1 MISTKAKFTVVTKA
15 FSAPVG
21 ATMKWFEGTIPEAIA
36 LAKSTQQL
44 FLVFIEGNDELSKAM
59 CTTYEDAAVSSKLQT
74 SRCVAIKLQ
83 AGSEPC
89 QQFSQ
94 IYPVVV
100 VPSSFFIGCN
110 GIPLEVI
117 AGSVEPPELLNRID
131 KLFQEPTSVG
141 DNGSVPTE
149 AALEPAPS
157 ASQAEV
163 VPSTEAT
170 PSDTATLEER
180 VERAKRLVEER
191 RLQKIKEEEEAVRQS
206 EIKRRRVARELQ
218 MAQESRE
225 DQQRRELARQRAQD
239 KEEERKH
246 RERIQAQIAQDRADR
261 AEKYHKEK
269 AEEEQLKRQRE
280 TQRLLEQQQKAVQE
294 AAARSQVAR
303 IQFRLPDGSSAAHTF
318 DAAATLQDL
327 HDYVVETVQP
337 SFSNF
342 TLSTTFPR
350 REFTQEQYQS
360 SLRELELAPSAVIL
374 VVPVST
380 PSVVVPAAVSKSGAS
395 LMNLLWSL
403 LTPFGVIWSL
413 FVGLI
418 FGSPDPPVSAPDSST
433 SAQRSDQPS
442 FGSQEQ
448 QQAQGGARRRRT
460 APQPQG
466 EGVYQREGNVYRF
479 SNQRISDEDDDTN
492 TWNGNST
499 QQM

>member
-1 MISTKAKFTVVTKA
+1 
-15 FSAPVG
+15 
-21 ATMKWFEGTIPEAIA
+21 MKWFEGSIPEAIA
-36 LAKSTQQL
+36 LAKSKQQL

-59 CTTYEDAAVSSKLQT
+59 GTTYEDSAVSSKLQT
-74 SRCVAIKLQ
+74 SHCVAIKLQ

-131 KLFQEPTSVG
+131 KLFQEPSSVDG
-141 DNGSVPTE
+141 NGSVPTE
-149 AALEPAPS
+149 VALEPAPS
-157 ASQAEV
+157 ASQAEAS
-163 VPSTEAT
+163 PIETTA
-170 PSDTATLEER
+170 PDAATLEER

-206 EIKRRRVARELQ
+206 EMKRRRVARELQ

-225 DQQRRELARQRAQD
+225 EQQRREWARQRAQD
-239 KEEERKH
+239 KEEERRH

-269 AEEEQLKRQRE
+269 AQEEQLKRERE
-280 TQRLLEQQQKAVQE
+280 TQRLLEQQQKAAQE
-294 AAARSQVAR
+294 AAARSHVAR
-303 IQFRLPDGSSAAHTF
+303 IQFRLPDGSSATHTF
-318 DAAATLQDL
+318 NADATLQDL

-380 PSVVVPAAVSKSGAS
+380 PTVVVPAAVSKSGAS

-418 FGSPDPPVSAPDSST
+418 FGSPDPPVSAADSST
-433 SAQRSDQPS
+433 SAQRSDQAS

-479 SNQRISDEDDDTN
+479 SNQRFSDEDDDTN

>member
-1 MISTKAKFTVVTKA
+1 
-15 FSAPVG
+15 
-21 ATMKWFEGTIPEAIA
+21 MKWFEGSIPEAIA
-36 LAKSTQQL
+36 LAKSKQQL
-44 FLVFIEGNDELSKAM
+44 FLVFIED
-59 CTTYEDAAVSSKLQT
+59 
-74 SRCVAIKLQ
+74 
-83 AGSEPC
+83 
-89 QQFSQ
+89 
-94 IYPVVV
+94 PVVV

-131 KLFQEPTSVG
+131 KLFQKRGKQAEEEKSSDGGAMVNGVRLIDDYCAVHRMLAEMETDAAVTNNDGPSTKLLRYSLFREPTSVG

-163 VPSTEAT
+163 VPSTEAP

-418 FGSPDPPVSAPDSST
+418 LGHLTLQCQLPTA
-433 SAQRSDQPS
+433 
-442 FGSQEQ
+442 
-448 QQAQGGARRRRT
+448 
-460 APQPQG
+460 APQLSAVTSLLLGLKSSSKHRGAHADGAQHRSRR
-466 EGVYQREGNVYRF
+466 VKVCTNVKGTYTA
-479 SNQRISDEDDDTN
+479 SLTN
-492 TWNGNST
+492 ASVMKTMTPTPGMGTPLSRCSLAFK
-499 QQM
+499 

>member
-1 MISTKAKFTVVTKA
+1 
-15 FSAPVG
+15 
-21 ATMKWFEGTIPEAIA
+21 MKWFEGSIPEAIA
-36 LAKSTQQL
+36 LAKSKQQL

-59 CTTYEDAAVSSKLQT
+59 GTTYEDAAVSSKLQS

-131 KLFQEPTSVG
+131 KLFQEPSCVG
-141 DNGSVPTE
+141 DNGSLPAEVS
-149 AALEPAPS
+149 LDPAPS
-157 ASQAEV
+157 PLQAET

-170 PSDTATLEER
+170 LPDAPSLEER

-206 EIKRRRVARELQ
+206 EMERRRVARELQ
-218 MAQESRE
+218 MAQQSRE
-225 DQQRRELARQRAQD
+225 EQQRREWARQRAQE
-239 KEEERKH
+239 KEEERRH

-261 AEKYHKEK
+261 AEKYQKEK
-269 AEEEQLKRQRE
+269 AQEEQRKRERE
-280 TQRLLEQQQKAVQE
+280 TQRLLEQQQRAAQE
-294 AAARSQVAR
+294 AAARSQVSR
-303 IQFRLPDGSSAAHTF
+303 IQFRLPDGSSATHTF
-318 DAAATLQDL
+318 DADSTLQDL
-327 HDYVVETVQP
+327 HNYVVETVQP

-350 REFTQEQYQS
+350 REFTQEQYLS

-413 FVGLI
+413 FMGLI
-418 FGSPDPPVSAPDSST
+418 FGSPDPPVSATDSTSGP
-433 SAQRSDQPS
+433 SAQRNDQAS
-442 FGSQEQ
+442 FGSQE

-460 APQPQG
+460 AAQPQG

-479 SNQRISDEDDDTN
+479 SNQRFSDEDDDTN

>member
-1 MISTKAKFTVVTKA
+1 MSCINKKFTEDTKASLGPICA
-15 FSAPVG
+15 A
-21 ATMKWFEGTIPEAIA
+21 MKWFEGSIPEAIA
-36 LAKSTQQL
+36 LAKSKQQL

-59 CTTYEDAAVSSKLQT
+59 GTTYEDAAVSSKLQS

-117 AGSVEPPELLNRID
+117 AGSVEPPELLHRID
-131 KLFQEPTSVG
+131 KLFQEPSCVG
-141 DNGSVPTE
+141 DNGSLPTE
-149 AALEPAPS
+149 VALEPAPTVS
-157 ASQAEV
+157 ASQAE
-163 VPSTEAT
+163 AT
-170 PSDTATLEER
+170 PPDAAAAAASLEER
-180 VERAKRLVEER
+180 VERAKRLVEDR

-206 EIKRRRVARELQ
+206 EVERRRVARELQ
-218 MAQESRE
+218 LAQQSRE
-225 DQQRRELARQRAQD
+225 DQQRREWARQRAQE
-239 KEEERKH
+239 KEEERRH

-261 AEKYHKEK
+261 AEKYHKDK
-269 AEEEQLKRQRE
+269 SQEEQRKRERE
-280 TQRLLEQQQKAVQE
+280 AQRLLEQQQRAAQE

-303 IQFRLPDGSSAAHTF
+303 IQFRLPDGSSATHTF
-318 DAAATLQDL
+318 DANATLQDL
-327 HDYVVETVQP
+327 HNYVVETVQP

-360 SLRELELAPSAVIL
+360 NLRELELAPSAVIL
-374 VVPVST
+374 VVPVSM

-418 FGSPDPPVSAPDSST
+418 FGSPDPPVSSPASDIST
-433 SAQRSDQPS
+433 GATAQHTDA
-442 FGSQEQ
+442 SQE
-448 QQAQGGARRRRT
+448 QAQGGARRRRT
-460 APQPQG
+460 PQQPQG
-466 EGVYQREGNVYRF
+466 EGMYQREGNVYRF
-479 SNQRISDEDDDTN
+479 SNQRFSDEDDDTN